1 MNDFWENAS
10 ILYKRVVFSGMALLG
25 VGIILSIVANLAHVT
40 WLLWASMAIIG
51 LGLVTHLVGLGIRTR
66 DTRRRLRAQR
76 ATQKAAEKA
85 AGKPVQK
92 PAQKPPRSR

>member
-25 VGIILSIVANLAHVT
+25 VGILLSIVANLAHVT
-40 WLLWASMAIIG
+40 WLLWASMAIVG

-76 ATQKAAEKA
+76 ATQNPAQKPAQ
-85 AGKPVQK
+85 KPVQN